1 MIKKEDLVALS
12 EGERFISGIYNYC
25 DRWCERCSFTSRC
38 MHFAASKKAHSELE
52 SFDIENDAFWR
63 GLSETFQV
71 TLEWVEELAKREGID
86 LSAIDVEAQGQQDA
100 YDDAVA
106 EAHSCCRMGK
116 TYSNK
121 VDEWFDAVAAD
132 TPETEDRGETNSP
145 ADSVDV
151 DPAGVNASCHDALA
165 VVRWYQHHIF
175 VKLMRAV
182 RGQLREEE
190 QSWDEFAKDSDG
202 SAKVALIGIERSIAA
217 WGELRRCFFQHQ
229 REIADILVLL
239 EALRRNVEDAFP
251 AARDFIRPGFDRVN
265 LNG

>member
-25 DRWCERCSFTSRC
+25 DRWCDRCSFTSRC

-52 SFDIENDAFWR
+52 SFDIEN
-63 GLSETFQV
+63 
-71 TLEWVEELAKREGID
+71 
-86 LSAIDVEAQGQQDA
+86 
-100 YDDAVA
+100 
-106 EAHSCCRMGK
+106 
-116 TYSNK
+116 
-121 VDEWFDAVAAD
+121 
-132 TPETEDRGETNSP
+132 
-145 ADSVDV
+145 
-151 DPAGVNASCHDALA
+151 
-165 VVRWYQHHIF
+165 
-175 VKLMRAV
+175 
-182 RGQLREEE
+182 
-190 QSWDEFAKDSDG
+190 
-202 SAKVALIGIERSIAA
+202 GIERSIAA